1 MSITGEGKIQRK
13 MVMHFVNVGTSSAP
27 EWERIGKGI
36 EELTREMNNNVE
48 STTDITG
55 QTDVEVTNGNQ
66 TTSVE
71 PFKARRESK
80 LFQKLYKIYTD
91 DLELSDVEMEFLE
104 VSVFDEISEGVY
116 AAIKQK
122 GAVDLKSFGGPTTGV
137 EMPFDINYIGEKE
150 KGNFTLDTL
159 TYAKSTGV

>member
-13 MVMHFVNVGTSSAP
+13 MVMHFVNVETTDKP

-55 QTDVEVTNGNQ
+55 ETDVEVTLGNQ

-80 LFQKLYKIYTD
+80 LFQKLYQIYTD
-91 DLELSDVEMEFLE
+91 DLELSDVEMDFLE
-104 VSVFDEISEGVY
+104 VSVFDEISDGVY

-137 EMPFDINYIGEKE
+137 EMPFDVNYIGAKE

-159 TYAKSTGV
+159 TYTKSTAA